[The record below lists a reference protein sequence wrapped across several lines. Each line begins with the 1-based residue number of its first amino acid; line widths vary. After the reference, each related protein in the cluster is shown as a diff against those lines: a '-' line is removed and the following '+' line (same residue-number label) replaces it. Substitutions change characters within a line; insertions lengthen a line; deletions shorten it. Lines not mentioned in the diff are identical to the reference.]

1 VPYEQY
7 SNNTITVQPCTVERA
22 RTKKEKIEKKERERA
37 SGTED
42 ESDFITVGGP
52 TRVEISCKHD
62 ARVLRVYDITAVGVG
77 PLKRVMFSR

>member
-1 VPYEQY
+1 MPYEQY

-22 RTKKEKIEKKERERA
+22 RTKKEKIEKKERA

-52 TRVEISCKHD
+52 TRVEISCKRD